1 MARHVLPKVLS
12 LALLAVLATVPD
24 TAAARGGRCG
34 NCGVV
39 TNVDRIVYDN
49 DKGAGGAVLGAII
62 GGLIGNQVGSGSGRK
77 VATVAGAVG
86 GGLIGRNQDLKRGGN
101 GEPGLRLDIR
111 MDKGGY
117 RTLEIAGQPRI
128 YRGDRVKVY
137 NDRVELVG
145 Y

>member
-1 MARHVLPKVLS
+1 MSKHALAKLVLIAVS
-12 LALLAVLATVPD
+12 LLAVPGIAS
-24 TAAARGGRCG
+24 AGGRCG

-39 TNVDRIVYDN
+39 TNIDRIVYDK
-49 DKGAGGAVLGAII
+49 DKGVGGAVLGAII
-62 GGLIGNQVGSGSGRK
+62 GGVIGNQFGGGSGKK
-77 VATVAGAVG
+77 VATVAGATAG
-86 GGLIGRNQDLKRGGN
+86 GFIGRNQDLNKSHN
-101 GEPGLRLDIR
+101 GEPGLRLEIR

-137 NDRVELVG
+137 NNKVELVG